1 MKDIKSSIILKN
13 GTQYFDW
20 TASGLAH
27 KGVEERMLE
36 VLQTYSNTHS
46 ECGANAKAT
55 GELYEFARREL
66 KRLLGLGDEFYLLGT
81 GFGSTGAIKKFC
93 ELAGIYISPMLKK
106 RLFSSDELWQKAKQK
121 APLIITGPY
130 EHHSNELHFRYE
142 FCHSIRVRLDENG
155 GFDFDDFA
163 RILRQNK
170 SREIIISVSAASNVT
185 GVKTDTKKLRELTN
199 KLAPKA
205 IIALDASSI
214 IAHENIPSQHF
225 DALFI
230 SSHKL
235 LGGVG
240 GCGLLA
246 LRKSV
251 AQSFS
256 ASGEPSF
263 AAGGVVEYV
272 SRSSARFNSNFE
284 ALEDAG
290 TPPITQ
296 MIRAYLA
303 FKERNDFGLENIKK
317 RENELMEYFE
327 AGLAKINHIINY
339 TPLGR
344 ERVGIYAI
352 NCDLAGCYDFAK
364 MLSQNYE
371 IQVRAGCSCAGPYG
385 HELLG
390 LDDDFEP
397 YFKPGWV
404 RVSLH
409 YSQDFSDIDYLL
421 KAIESCVE
429 EFLR

>member
-1 MKDIKSSIILKN
+1 M
-13 GTQYFDW
+13 
-20 TASGLAH
+20 
-27 KGVEERMLE
+27 
-36 VLQTYSNTHS
+36 
-46 ECGANAKAT
+46 
-55 GELYEFARREL
+55 
-66 KRLLGLGDEFYLLGT
+66 
-81 GFGSTGAIKKFC
+81 
-93 ELAGIYISPMLKK
+93 
-106 RLFSSDELWQKAKQK
+106 
-121 APLIITGPY
+121 
-130 EHHSNELHFRYE
+130 
-142 FCHSIRVRLDENG
+142 
-155 GFDFDDFA
+155 
-163 RILRQNK
+163 
-170 SREIIISVSAASNVT
+170 
-185 GVKTDTKKLRELTN
+185 
-199 KLAPKA
+199 
-205 IIALDASSI
+205 
-214 IAHENIPSQHF
+214 
-225 DALFI
+225 
-230 SSHKL
+230 
-235 LGGVG
+235 
-240 GCGLLA
+240 
-246 LRKSV
+246 
-251 AQSFS
+251 
-256 ASGEPSF
+256 
-263 AAGGVVEYV
+263 VEYV

-352 NCDLAGCYDFAK
+352 NCDLVGCYDFAK
-364 MLSQNYE
+364 MLIQNYE